1 MNDVEKSS
9 AARTLVVAAS
19 LVILIA
25 GMKAA
30 ASILVPFLLA
40 LFIAIIATPLF
51 LGLQQRGVNSAVA
64 LLIMSLLVVIVGLL
78 VVAAVRGSLDGFSDN
93 LSNYEYQLQT
103 RITHVGSWLEA
114 KGIESPDDIISET
127 FNPNAAMGYLG
138 TVTSTL
144 SSMLANAFLILLVAV
159 FILLE
164 AAIMPAK
171 VRALPG
177 ISDEMWTSLQ
187 GMVEDVRR
195 YMSLKTLTSFLTG
208 ILVGIAT
215 AVIGVDYP
223 VLLGLLA
230 FLLNYVP
237 NVGSFIAA
245 VPGVMLAFIQF
256 GFGGAAGT
264 ALAYTLINVG
274 VGNVI
279 EPRLMGRGL
288 GLSPLVILLSM
299 IFWGWVLGPV
309 GMLLSVPLTMAVK
322 IAFESGKETQW
333 IALLM
338 GSRVPD
344 EKVG

>member
-215 AVIGVDYP
+215 AAIGVDYP

>member
-1 MNDVEKSS
+1 MAEEERSS
-9 AARTLVVAAS
+9 AMRVLVVAAS
-19 LVILIA
+19 LVVLVA

-30 ASILVPFLLA
+30 SSLLVPFLLA
-40 LFIAIIATPLF
+40 LFIAVIATPMF
-51 LGLQQRGVNSAVA
+51 LALRQRGVHSAVA
-64 LLIMSLLVVIVGLL
+64 LLIMILALVVLGFVMI
-78 VVAAVRGSLDGFSDN
+78 AAVRGSLDGFTDN
-93 LSNYEYQLQT
+93 LSRYESQLKLRMAYIWT
-103 RITHVGSWLEA
+103 WLDSR
-114 KGIESPDDIISET
+114 GIESPKEAFSDALD
-127 FNPNAAMGYLG
+127 PNVAVGYVG

-144 SSMLANAFLILLVAV
+144 SGLLANAFLILLVAV

-177 ISDEMWTSLQ
+177 LSDEMWNDLTR
-187 GMVEDVRR
+187 MVEDVRR
-195 YMSLKTLTSFLTG
+195 YMTLKTLTSFITG
-208 ILVGIAT
+208 VAVGLAT
-215 AVIGVDYP
+215 AAIGIDYP
-223 VLLGLLA
+223 VLMGLLA

-245 VPGVMLAFIQF
+245 VPAVLLGFIQF
-256 GFGGAAGT
+256 GFRGAIVT
-264 ALAYTLINVG
+264 ALAYVAINVL

-322 IAFESGKETQW
+322 IAFESGKETRW

-338 GSRVPD
+338 GSRVP
-344 EKVG
+344 EEG